1 MKNPIDY
8 KEIKKLLELMEEKEL
23 SHFELE
29 VEGFKISFSKNQKTP
44 LTLDSLPWIPAPP
57 PEDGT
62 SNPTTNQTAEQQAQ
76 QEDLHYV
83 LSPMVGTFYRS
94 SNPASP
100 PFVKVGETVKKNQTL
115 CIIEAMKLMN
125 EIESDTDG
133 VVEEIF
139 IENGKPIE
147 YGQRLFAVKSI

>member
-8 KEIKKLLELMEEKEL
+8 KEIKKLLDLMEERKL

-29 VEGFKISFSKNQKTP
+29 IEGFKISFSKNMKSP
-44 LTLDSLPWIPAPP
+44 VTLDSLPWTPAPP
-57 PEDGT
+57 TDTET
-62 SNPTTNQTAEQQAQ
+62 SGQDAEEEPP
-76 QEDLHYV
+76 QEEFHYI

-94 SNPASP
+94 ANPSSP
-100 PFVKVGETVKKNQTL
+100 PFVEIGESVKKSQTL

-125 EIESDTDG
+125 EIESDIDG
-133 VVEEIF
+133 VVHEIF

-147 YGQRLFAVKSI
+147 YGQRLFSLKSL